1 MNGSELTLIIT
12 LVIIV
17 LMILSGAWFVNSLIL
32 LIKLRMHEKSITNLH
47 MQLEEDNSK
56 ITTEYSEKLLNFVK
70 MITTQ
75 VAILQFRTFVDGHDM
90 AKVTKANVRDV
101 ADNVAKTVKSSI
113 NMDSIDFSDT
123 LFTKEFYESYIIET
137 SIIAVKSLLEKTI
150 NIDE

>member
-1 MNGSELTLIIT
+1 MNGNELTLIIT

-17 LMILSGAWFVNSLIL
+17 LMILSGAWFVNSLIV

-47 MQLEEDNSK
+47 MQLEEDNSR
-56 ITTEYSEKLLNFVK
+56 ITTDHSEKLLNFAK

-75 VAILQFRTFVDGHDM
+75 VAILKFRTFADGHDIS
-90 AKVTKANVRDV
+90 KVTIANVRDV

-137 SIIAVKSLLEKTI
+137 SIIAVKSLLEKTV
-150 NIDE
+150 NGDE